1 MRGVLYFCSMKQLWI
16 IGFLMLLAFSACR
29 SNPQEAR
36 QAARDALENAR
47 IQLDSGNKMEA
58 MRLFK
63 EAERYGLL
71 ADDTLTVAHARF
83 NIAKCLGVFSDEKE
97 FVSLLKSADE
107 GFGDDYTERVRVMT
121 ALGDYYQ
128 FHKQFDSAEFY
139 LNRAMDYA
147 ERSGT
152 IEAKR
157 WVLSA
162 FHVKCFNAKDLE
174 KSGDYLRQF
183 LQTYLPEVSDSVLMY
198 YYHDMGNIYYKMG
211 NMDSMAYCYGRL
223 EEIVTRLN
231 PDGCNPNGDTWY
243 YYGTLANFAEMRG
256 DYEKACEYRY
266 QYDKG
271 DVHRYLEEREN
282 NLALIS
288 QKYDTAVMQNEL
300 NEKIIHKQRVIIL
313 ISGLA
318 VLVLVAFLI
327 SQVRLARRRKRE
339 AEINAELFHF
349 KQQNKALAQKDAEHE
364 QIRQDYAD
372 RFSETLDKEQRIML
386 LLDNYLNNKRLNLLN
401 DLEQSVFGDKDHWKA
416 MLAVVEEK
424 YPGLWETLCQKY
436 PDLTEDE
443 KKSFIL
449 SYFKVSRQEEA
460 DYLGTT
466 VNMVDKIRGRVR
478 KKMGEKDTTAW
489 K

>member
-1 MRGVLYFCSMKQLWI
+1 MKQLRI
-16 IGFLMLLAFSACR
+16 IGFLMLLAFSSCGP
-29 SNPQEAR
+29 SSQEAR
-36 QAARDALENAR
+36 QAAQDALEQGKVQR
-47 IQLDSGNKMEA
+47 DSGNSSEA

-63 EAERYGLL
+63 EAEHFGLL

-97 FVSLLKSADE
+97 FVSLLKAADE
-107 GFGDDYTERVRVMT
+107 GLGDDYTERVKVMT
-121 ALGDYYQ
+121 VLGDYYQ
-128 FHKQFDSAEFY
+128 FHRQFDSAEFY

-183 LQTYLPEVSDSVLMY
+183 LHTYLPEVSDSVLMY

-211 NMDSMAYCYGRL
+211 NMDSMAYCYGQL

-231 PDGCNPNGDTWY
+231 PDGCNPGDTWY

-318 VLVLVAFLI
+318 ALVLAAFLV
-327 SQVRLARRRKRE
+327 SQIRLARKRKQE
-339 AEINAELFHF
+339 AKINAELFHF

-364 QIRQDYAD
+364 QLQQDYAD
-372 RFSETLDKEQRIML
+372 RLSDALLKEQRIML
-386 LLDNYLNNKRLNLLN
+386 LLDNYLNGNKKAHLLK
-401 DLEQSVFGDKDHWKA
+401 DLEASIYGDKDHWEA
-416 MLAVVEEK
+416 MLEVVDQL
-424 YPGLWETLCQKY
+424 YPDLMATLQQKY
-436 PDLTEDE
+436 PDLEEDE
-443 KKSFIL
+443 RKSYIL
-449 SYFKVSRQEEA
+449 SYFKLSRQEEA

-466 VNMVDKIRGRVR
+466 VNMVDKIRGRRR
-478 KKMGEKDTTAW
+478 KKMGQDML
-489 K
+489 